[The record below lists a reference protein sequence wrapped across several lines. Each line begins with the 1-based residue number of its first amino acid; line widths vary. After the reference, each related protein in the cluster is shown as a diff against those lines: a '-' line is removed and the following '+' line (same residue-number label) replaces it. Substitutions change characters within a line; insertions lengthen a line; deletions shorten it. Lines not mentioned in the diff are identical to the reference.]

1 MAYHENFFTTYKQI
15 VDYYKTSVH
24 EEDLNIDFVDL
35 HNRCWNCGE
44 IAKLYRCHIIPSS
57 ANGKDEPCNY
67 VLLCRTCHENAPNCI
82 SPDIMWDWLNSNK
95 FYCYDTY
102 KGQEIINEYKRIYNK
117 DLVLEIETLFH
128 NNDELFY
135 KLLDENIMKVKLH
148 IGNGGI
154 NISTWVGMW
163 NEIFKNFR
171 EYNIK
176 N

>member
-1 MAYHENFFTTYKQI
+1 MR
-15 VDYYKTSVH
+15 S
-24 EEDLNIDFVDL
+24 FV
-35 HNRCWNCGE
+35 
-44 IAKLYRCHIIPSS
+44 IPSS